1 MTLIT
6 TLAIPPNPRY
16 FNPMKILVIHGPNL
30 PFLGKISSA
39 TGTRLTLDK
48 INTLLRRQAREMQIE
63 LKIYQHYSE
72 ESIIKTVARQRQ
84 AVSGLLLAPGALARS
99 CHVLQELLTIIQLPL
114 AEIHLSEYPTAQE
127 HYDQSVLRKCAA
139 VRVLAP
145 GFEAYREALR
155 KLFEILQP
163 TTSQE

>member
-1 MTLIT
+1 M
-6 TLAIPPNPRY
+6 
-16 FNPMKILVIHGPNL
+16 
-30 PFLGKISSA
+30 
-39 TGTRLTLDK
+39 
-48 INTLLRRQAREMQIE
+48 
-63 LKIYQHYSE
+63 
-72 ESIIKTVARQRQ
+72 
-84 AVSGLLLAPGALARS
+84 SGLLLAPGALARS

-114 AEIHLSEYPTAQE
+114 AEIHLAEYPAAQE
-127 HYDQSVLRKCAA
+127 HYDQSVLRKYAA